1 MRKKTIEKEDIFIG
15 QRLKHRRSSF
25 GISQSRLAQ
34 LEKLTFQQVQKYES
48 GKNRISASRL
58 YRFARILHVPI
69 SYFFDG
75 MDDEISE
82 SKDVNI
88 EYDTRF
94 ENDQKKLNTSFLK
107 IKNKILRNSIIKVAM
122 DFAKIDKNWKG
133 NWDLE
138 LRIKN

>member
-75 MDDEISE
+75 MDETTDSSIEISDDDK
-82 SKDVNI
+82 SAQI
-88 EYDTRF
+88 GI
-94 ENDQKKLNTSFLK
+94 QKLNKYFLSIRNSK
-107 IKNKILRNSIIKVAM
+107 LQNAVVSLARHISEADADNDNKNKR
-122 DFAKIDKNWKG
+122 
-133 NWDLE
+133 
-138 LRIKN
+138 